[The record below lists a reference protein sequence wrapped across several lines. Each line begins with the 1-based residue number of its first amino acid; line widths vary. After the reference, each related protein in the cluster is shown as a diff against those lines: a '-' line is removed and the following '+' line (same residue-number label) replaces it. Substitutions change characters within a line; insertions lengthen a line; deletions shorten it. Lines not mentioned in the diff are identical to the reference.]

1 MINSQIFL
9 IFHTITTRNS
19 KMLMFL
25 PDIMEAKMA
34 ASEQDDDVLPWRQ
47 SVDLMKFLDGFFPS
61 TEYHVMLNLRSGP
74 ILAASIKNRVL
85 FQVTLCSKMTQCC
98 GIVLSV
104 AQILIFCR
112 FQHDC
117 HTSPSP
123 LLQSEKE
130 NRIWTKDKI

>member
-9 IFHTITTRNS
+9 ICHTITTRNS

-47 SVDLMKFLDGFFPS
+47 SVDVMKFPWC

-74 ILAASIKNRVL
+74 ILAASVKNRVL

-98 GIVLSV
+98 GIFLSV

-117 HTSPSP
+117 HTSLSP